1 MGQSSKP
8 EELYTSYQSH
18 DQIETPNENL
28 CFNAPAEFVK
38 PDFDYHYINAITE
51 EEQEDNSG
59 NELESF
65 ADNESLHP
73 EDWEEH
79 PKNPEYMPLESTYVV
94 FYAPR
99 PVNQAE
105 EDPFSSTKGK
115 VNQPESSKPVRPTIK
130 VYTRNKPKGKL
141 PEYLDFQGVHH
152 YWKPVKV
159 HTDVHSS
166 K

>member
-1 MGQSSKP
+1 M
-8 EELYTSYQSH
+8 
-18 DQIETPNENL
+18 
-28 CFNAPAEFVK
+28 
-38 PDFDYHYINAITE
+38 
-51 EEQEDNSG
+51 
-59 NELESF
+59 ESVS
-65 ADNESLHP
+65 DNESLHP
-73 EDWEEH
+73 EDWEVH
-79 PKNPEYMPLESTYVV
+79 PKNLEYMPHESVYAA

-105 EDPFSSTKGK
+105 EDRLSSTKGK

-141 PEYLDFQGVHH
+141 PEYLDFQGVRH

-159 HTDVHSS
+159 QTDVHSS